1 MSFTQIT
8 SLCLASTSSLRT
20 NRKMAFASHALPI
33 RTTVSTWKRRQESSR
48 LHSRHPCSTE
58 SSDQIEDYVNYVCN
72 FAVPKT
78 ITLDEVRQHTSTYT
92 VIQAVTRAVKTG
104 RWNDARVSN
113 FRNVQNELTTSKG
126 IVLRETRIVAALQA
140 KAVELAHV
148 CHQGIVKTKKLLR
161 KEVWFPGIDCTAL
174 HRTPLPVCLQPKH

>member
-1 MSFTQIT
+1 MPYQFE
-8 SLCLASTSSLRT
+8 LRYRPGKDDK
-20 NRKMAFASHALPI
+20 NPADYI
-33 RTTVSTWKRRQESSR
+33 
-48 LHSRHPCSTE
+48 SRHPCSTE

-78 ITLDEVRQHTSTYT
+78 MTLDEVRQHTSTDT
-92 VIQAVTRAVKTG
+92 VIQAVTRAVKSR

-161 KEVWFPGIDCTAL
+161 KKVWFPGIDCTAL
-174 HRTPLPVCLQPKH
+174 HRTPLPVCLQPKQ